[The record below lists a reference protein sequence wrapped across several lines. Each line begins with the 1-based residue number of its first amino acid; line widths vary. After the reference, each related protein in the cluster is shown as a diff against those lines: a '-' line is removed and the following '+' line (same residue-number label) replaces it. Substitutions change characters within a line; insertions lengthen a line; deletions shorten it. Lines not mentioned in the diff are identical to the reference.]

1 MFMMIL
7 IVYLYVKEEKYIKNV
22 NDFHS
27 FMQMWRNMPKMLVIF
42 TWLYKRGES
51 V

>member
-7 IVYLYVKEEKYIKNV
+7 IVYLYVKEEKYVENV

-27 FMQMWRNMPKMLVIF
+27 FMQMWRKYTENVSGFYLFM
-42 TWLYKRGES
+42 
-51 V
+51 